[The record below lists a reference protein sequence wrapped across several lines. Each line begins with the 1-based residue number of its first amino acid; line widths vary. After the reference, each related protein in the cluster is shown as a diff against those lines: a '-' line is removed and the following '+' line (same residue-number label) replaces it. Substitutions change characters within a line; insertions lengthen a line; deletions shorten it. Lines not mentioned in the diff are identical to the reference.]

1 MANTTRNNTTR
12 TSKTK
17 QSQRK
22 NTKKKKKNSLNSKKI
37 LTLAGIAGVAAVTI
51 ACMGTKED
59 TSNTN
64 ITNTPIPTQEVQF
77 TPTVEPTFIVSP
89 TESVSFTP
97 TSEPQATATPQPT
110 ETPQATQTPTPT
122 PTPAVDVEQA
132 LKLVKDKIDAKYN
145 VQLINDHLR
154 LGNHEYYQFGVIE
167 NQEFLYPFF
176 VVDKFEEIVY
186 FYDSSDQTVFDFT
199 KFPIVQQTTP
209 TPTPTKVEKKELT
222 AKEAYEVLCT
232 YSKES
237 LKIAKNVTEYNAE
250 YGDELTLIDGNQ
262 CYRVNLSEISGG
274 KVRNR
279 GEFYISIDGTKCYY
293 IDSDTNEF
301 ILAQK

>member
-1 MANTTRNNTTR
+1 MANTTR
-12 TSKTK
+12 

-22 NTKKKKKNSLNSKKI
+22 SKEKKKKISSNSKKI
-37 LTLAGIAGVAAVTI
+37 LTLAGIAGVAAVTV
-51 ACMGTKED
+51 ACMGTNKD
-59 TSNTN
+59 KSDITITS
-64 ITNTPIPTQEVQF
+64 TPIPTQEVSF
-77 TPTVEPTFIVSP
+77 TPTVEPTFTIMP
-89 TESVSFTP
+89 TESANATP
-97 TSEPQATATPQPT
+97 TVELQATEVPQETQIPQTTEIPQVT
-110 ETPQATQTPTPT
+110 ETPTPI

-132 LKLVKDKIDAKYN
+132 LKLVKDKIDTKYS

-176 VVDKFEEIVY
+176 VVDKFEGIVY

-199 KFPIVQQTTP
+199 RFPIVQQVTS
-209 TPTPTKVEKKELT
+209 TPTPTKAEKKELT
-222 AKEAYEVLCT
+222 SKEAYDVLCT

-237 LKIAKNVTEYNAE
+237 LKIAKEVVEYNAE

-262 CYRVNLSEISGG
+262 CYRINLSEVSGG

-279 GEFYISIDGTKCYY
+279 GEFYISVDGIKCYY
-293 IDSDTNEF
+293 IDNDTNEF
-301 ILAQK
+301 ILVHK